1 MAPNR
6 PSRSAARGCVFAFCT
21 ALALQGCASSYT
33 MVPPRLDLRSHGTV
47 ALVTFSAQ
55 GNELLATFATERFAE
70 VALAN
75 QPGIELVE
83 LDAADLGLTGPAA
96 EADGQAI
103 ADAVR
108 RKHDVGAVFVGE
120 LTVSGVK
127 PRGGLAGIGSA
138 QVGADVDAALAVRL
152 VSVRSGGTLWR
163 ARSAAT
169 AGVGHASA
177 TGRFPSVSVRDPN
190 EAYAEAVNEAVVGVT
205 RDLRPTRAR
214 R

>member
-6 PSRSAARGCVFAFCT
+6 PSHALAKGCVFAFCT
-21 ALALQGCASSYT
+21 ALMLQGCASSYT
-33 MVPPRLDLRSHGTV
+33 LVPPRLDLRSHGTV
-47 ALVTFSAQ
+47 ALVTFAAQ
-55 GNELLATFATERFAE
+55 GSERLATYATERFAE

-83 LDAADLGLTGPAA
+83 LAAADLGLSGPVS

-103 ADAVR
+103 AEAVR
-108 RKHDVGAVFVGE
+108 GKHDVGAVFVGE

-163 ARSAAT
+163 ARAGAT
-169 AGVGHASA
+169 AAVGGASA

-190 EAYAEAVNEAVVGVT
+190 EAYAEAVNEAVVAVT
-205 RDLRPTRAR
+205 RDLRPTRVKQ
-214 R
+214 

>member
-1 MAPNR
+1 M
-6 PSRSAARGCVFAFCT
+6 GCVFAFCT

-33 MVPPRLDLRSHGTV
+33 MVPPRVDLQSHGAV

-55 GNELLATFATERFAE
+55 GNERLATYATERFAE

-75 QPGIELVE
+75 QPGVELVE
-83 LDAADLGLTGPAA
+83 LDAADLGLTGPVSESDGKAVA
-96 EADGQAI
+96 E
-103 ADAVR
+103 AVR
-108 RKHDVGAVFVGE
+108 RKADVGAVFLGE

-127 PRGGLAGIGSA
+127 PRGGLVGIGSA
-138 QVGADVDAALAVRL
+138 QVGADVDATLAVRL

-177 TGRFPSVSVRDPN
+177 TGRFPSVSARDPN

-205 RDLRPTRAR
+205 RDLRPTRVR
-214 R
+214 Q

>member
-1 MAPNR
+1 MAPIR
-6 PSRSAARGCVFAFCT
+6 PTRAPATGCLFAICT

-33 MVPPRLDLRSHGTV
+33 LVPPRLDLQAHGAV

-55 GNELLATFATERFAE
+55 GNERLAAYATERFAE

-75 QPGIELVE
+75 QPGVELVE
-83 LDAADLGLTGPAA
+83 LDAADLGLPGPAA
-96 EADGQAI
+96 DADGKAI
-103 ADAVR
+103 AEAVR
-108 RKHDVGAVFVGE
+108 ARHDVGAVFVGE
-120 LTVSGVK
+120 LVVSGVK

-138 QVGADVDAALAVRL
+138 QVGADVDATLAVRL
-152 VSVRSGGTLWR
+152 VATRSGATVWR

-190 EAYAEAVNEAVVGVT
+190 EAYGEAVNQAVVGVT
-205 RDLRPTRAR
+205 RDLRPTRVR
-214 R
+214 Q

>member
-1 MAPNR
+1 MGPNR
-6 PSRSAARGCVFAFCT
+6 SNRTPATGCVLAFCT

-33 MVPPRLDLRSHGTV
+33 LVPPRLDLQSHGTV
-47 ALVTFSAQ
+47 ALVSFSAQ
-55 GNELLATFATERFAE
+55 GNERLATLATERFAE

-75 QPGIELVE
+75 QPGVELVE
-83 LDAADLGLTGPAA
+83 LDAADLGLAGPVS
-96 EADGQAI
+96 EADGKAI

-108 RKHDVGAVFVGE
+108 GKHDVGAVFVGE

-127 PRGGLAGIGSA
+127 PRGGLGGIGSA
-138 QVGADVDAALAVRL
+138 QVGADVDATLAVRL
-152 VSVRSGGTLWR
+152 VSARSGATVWR

-190 EAYAEAVNEAVVGVT
+190 EAYAEAVNEAVVSVT
-205 RDLRPTRAR
+205 RDLRPTRVR
-214 R
+214 Q

>member
-1 MAPNR
+1 
-6 PSRSAARGCVFAFCT
+6 VFAFCT

-33 MVPPRLDLRSHGTV
+33 LVPPRLDLQSHGTV

-55 GNELLATFATERFAE
+55 GSERLATLATERFAE

-83 LDAADLGLTGPAA
+83 LDAADLGLPGPVS
-96 EADGQAI
+96 EADGKAI
-103 ADAVR
+103 AEAVR
-108 RKHDVGAVFVGE
+108 GKLDVGAVFVGE

-138 QVGADVDAALAVRL
+138 QVGADVDATLAVRL
-152 VSVRSGGTLWR
+152 VSVRSGATLWR

-169 AGVGHASA
+169 AGVGQAST
-177 TGRFPSVSVRDPN
+177 TGGFPSVSVRDPD
-190 EAYAEAVNEAVVGVT
+190 EAYAEAVDQAVVVAT
-205 RDLRPTRAR
+205 RDLRPTRVKQ
-214 R
+214 